1 MMPKRFQ
8 PMSDAVRTRIL
19 QSVPDPSDVND
30 TEDLLVSTDPSE
42 QRGASPSDISL
53 DHVDDRP
60 SLADPGATPGAQA
73 DVLAGEAQPTDGN
86 EHDPSD
92 TASTSLPGAP
102 GSSDDD
108 ADAEAANHQ
117 EPTAA
122 NAATTST
129 NASSAVEVLAAR
141 PALPLRRATRSR
153 TSIERQRNVSIK
165 IDEALR
171 RRVDALAHHALEST
185 GFSLNRSR
193 LVADA
198 IVALPDDVEQI
209 LAALESVPAVIDMG
223 HTVMLV
229 GTIPEPTYRR
239 LASLALTVR
248 QVSDR
253 SDATNAIAYLAV
265 ERHIDRLLR

>member
-92 TASTSLPGAP
+92 NASTPLPGVP
-102 GSSDDD
+102 SSPDDD

-117 EPTAA
+117 EPTTA
-122 NAATTST
+122 NAATSATTS
-129 NASSAVEVLAAR
+129 SVVEVLAAR

-153 TSIERQRNVSIK
+153 TSVERQRNVSIK

-171 RRVDALAHHALEST
+171 RQVDALAHHALEST